1 MGSLSLGTL
10 QVWTLDGPELAAL
23 KPQSPCSVQALWLR
37 ALGLEA
43 LTLWT
48 LGPLDLAALGLG
60 LPLVWGSGVWICNVH
75 SAPALSL
82 ERRRPF
88 EALDLGALDLVLVKL
103 VPWQLAAL
111 DLRCS

>member
-23 KPQSPCSVQALWLR
+23 EPRSPRSVQALWLR

-60 LPLVWGSGVWICNVH
+60 WPLAWGSGVWICNVH
-75 SAPALSL
+75 SAPALELSAPPPLWGSVPWSL
-82 ERRRPF
+82 GPGAG
-88 EALDLGALDLVLVKL
+88 EACPL
-103 VPWQLAAL
+103 VP
-111 DLRCS
+111 CSSGP

>member
-23 KPQSPCSVQALWLR
+23 EPRSPCSVQALWLG

-43 LTLWT
+43 PNLRA

-60 LPLVWGSGVWICNVH
+60 
-75 SAPALSL
+75 
-82 ERRRPF
+82 
-88 EALDLGALDLVLVKL
+88 
-103 VPWQLAAL
+103 
-111 DLRCS
+111 

>member
-1 MGSLSLGTL
+1 MESLSLGTL

-60 LPLVWGSGVWICNVH
+60 LLLAWSSGVWMCNLH
-75 SAPALSL
+75 SARVA
-82 ERRRPF
+82 E
-88 EALDLGALDLVLVKL
+88 
-103 VPWQLAAL
+103 
-111 DLRCS
+111 LRAPPPLWGS